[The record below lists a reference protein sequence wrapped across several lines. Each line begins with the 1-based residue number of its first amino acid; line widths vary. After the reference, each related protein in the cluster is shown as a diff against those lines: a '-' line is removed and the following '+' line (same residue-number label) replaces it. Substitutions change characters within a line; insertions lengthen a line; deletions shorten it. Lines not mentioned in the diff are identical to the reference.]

1 MIDEEN
7 QLDGTQNPSVAAS
20 ENPTGAAS
28 ASTTDA
34 TETPGVSLEDFQ
46 LPLDEEGSDTTAP
59 VGSGSEPDLGQP
71 GTNDS
76 GLRETLAQM
85 EGQLQS
91 LKAQLDDR
99 TTQYMRIA
107 ADFDNYR
114 KRTQREKEEQE
125 QQIKCATIN
134 ELLPVVDNFERAR
147 SHIKPQTESETTIHK
162 SYQSVY
168 KQLVDCLKRIGV
180 SPMRAKGKEFDP
192 MLHEAVMR
200 QATDEFPE
208 GVVMEELQSGY
219 LLGDRVLRHALVKV
233 AAPPEP
239 TVDSESPNQEISEE

>member
-7 QLDGTQNPSVAAS
+7 QLDSTQNPSVAS
-20 ENPTGAAS
+20 PENSMAA
-28 ASTTDA
+28 AGEATPDA
-34 TETPGVSLEDFQ
+34 TEPAGVSLEDFQ
-46 LPLDEEGSDTTAP
+46 LPLDDGGEPVAP
-59 VGSGSEPDLGQP
+59 VGSVDVESSQP
-71 GTNDS
+71 SSSDS
-76 GLRETLAQM
+76 GLREALAQA
-85 EGQLQS
+85 ESQLQS

-114 KRTQREKEEQE
+114 KRTQREKEDLE
-125 QQIKCATIN
+125 QQIKCTTIN

-147 SHIKPQTESETTIHK
+147 SHIKPQTEAETTIHK

-208 GVVMEELQSGY
+208 GTVMEELQSGY
-219 LLGDRVLRHALVKV
+219 MLGDRVLRHALVKV

-239 TVDSESPNQEISEE
+239 TVDSEEPNQEVSEE